1 MDIQNHYYGH
11 SAALAAHAGLGSI
24 RHINGLLQHGWTV
37 ESPNLVHFGDFARLP
52 TGARRLVWSHSARG
66 WDPASDPFETTA
78 IGAPFLYLSAR
89 TVDEPIERTNQTVA
103 FPVHDTRLVSIGGD
117 DAALA
122 REIAEREGSAI
133 VCLHPEDLE
142 QPEKLR
148 IWASFGH
155 TVVSAGAR
163 RDPLFLG
170 RILRLVRS
178 ASRVVSNELS
188 TAIIYA
194 AAEGTDT
201 AVYGPEVRFGS
212 LGAEPLRRRRELW
225 PEFFEEDAA
234 GERQSVALDELGQRH
249 LLDPHDL
256 RTALGWE
263 RRRTAP
269 AIYYW
274 AGAPIRKAG
283 AVLGLV
289 KREAGVQEA
298 VSKVAPSA
306 FLKHPLSHLPGRLP
320 ECPPAT
326 ELLPKPIVPRE
337 VS

>member
-11 SAALAAHAGLGSI
+11 SAALAAHAGFTSV

-52 TGARRLVWSHSARG
+52 RGARRLVWSHSARG
-66 WDPASDPFETTA
+66 WDPSTDPFETTA
-78 IGAPFLYLSAR
+78 VGAPFLYLSAR
-89 TVDEPIERTNQTVA
+89 TVDEPVERTKQTVA

-117 DAALA
+117 DVALA
-122 REIAEREGSAI
+122 REIAEREGPAI
-133 VCLHPEDLE
+133 ICLHPEDLG
-142 QPEKLR
+142 QPDKLR
-148 IWASFGH
+148 AWASFGH

-188 TAIIYA
+188 TAIMYA
-194 AAEGTDT
+194 AAEGTET

-212 LGAEPLRRRRELW
+212 LGEEPLLRRRELW
-225 PEFFEEDAA
+225 PEFFQDEAA
-234 GERQSVALDELGQRH
+234 GARQAIALDELGRQH
-249 LLDPHDL
+249 LLDPSDL
-256 RTALGWE
+256 RIALGWD
-263 RRRTAP
+263 RRHAAP
-269 AIYYW
+269 LIYYW
-274 AGAPIRKAG
+274 VGAPVRKAG

-320 ECPPAT
+320 ECPPT
-326 ELLPKPIVPRE
+326 TDRLPKPIVPE
-337 VS
+337 ELP